1 MRSSCRTIRAECAR
15 LLRPR
20 DLVFSGCI
28 LVTVIFACTP
38 EPTSPGPPGILHAVL
53 LSPEGPEGSAVLEL
67 TSTGLGEV
75 MAVEGQVFA
84 RQGVGVVTLVVVLDK
99 PGEIAFRMSV
109 ADIRSPPTV
118 TVLEVADGDDQVRE
132 TLAGYEVEFDLA
144 ETF

>member
-1 MRSSCRTIRAECAR
+1 
-15 LLRPR
+15 
-20 DLVFSGCI
+20 
-28 LVTVIFACTP
+28 
-38 EPTSPGPPGILHAVL
+38 
-53 LSPEGPEGSAVLEL
+53 
-67 TSTGLGEV
+67 